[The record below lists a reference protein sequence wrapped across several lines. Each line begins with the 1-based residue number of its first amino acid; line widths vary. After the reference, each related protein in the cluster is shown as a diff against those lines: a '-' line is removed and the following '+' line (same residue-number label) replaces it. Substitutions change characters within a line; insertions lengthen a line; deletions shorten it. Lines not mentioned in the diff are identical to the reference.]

1 MTLEDLTLDMIVS
14 AYSGRKG
21 WKTCA
26 CGCMGK
32 WRYTWGHQAE
42 GGRARGYPVDPDE
55 VSDRGVAR
63 VLSNARKAAATLV
76 EYSERYGT
84 LRVET
89 SDRLYIFTTTRAG
102 R

>member
-1 MTLEDLTLDMIVS
+1 MTLEDLTLDQIVS
-14 AYSGRKG
+14 AYSGRHG
-21 WKTCA
+21 CT
-26 CGCMGK
+26 CGCRGK
-32 WRYTWGHQAE
+32 WRYTSAHQAE

-63 VLSNARKAAATLV
+63 VLSNARKATGIV
-76 EYSERYGT
+76 EYLEHYGH
-84 LRVET
+84 LVVAT